1 MRNFSKTILSILL
14 IFTFTVCAK
23 AGIHPSADVFKLMSE
38 LPSSTVNCVFQDSY
52 GLLWFGTK
60 DGLCRYDGYRVQ
72 TFRSNPSNPNLLPN
86 NDVLAIN
93 ETRDYYLIGTR
104 KGLCALDKRT
114 LRMLKPEGEDL
125 NDYEIRSI
133 VPDRDEHI
141 WIGTYKRL
149 IRLSADLK
157 VYENYDKKGLPITSC
172 NYIYKDNKGNIWA
185 MFWRK
190 GLFVYN
196 RHKDR
201 FTKLPKF
208 GERDNPFRII
218 QDRNGRYWVS
228 TWRDGFYTMTINRR
242 GHYTISKTQLT
253 GRPTDAQRSVYSIV
267 QDRNK
272 GYLWMV
278 GSNGFTTA
286 KPVGVNLEILDNASR
301 LNSIGD
307 WLNSITQDA
316 DGGLWLTSESRGLYY
331 LNLNMPPVEKY
342 NLNIINATCGQPAS
356 IVSFCITPSGDIWLS
371 QYAFGLGLYSP
382 KGKIV
387 YGRDMPGFTNPGI
400 IGNVEKVFFP
410 SFRKDVVWVAP
421 KYFNQI
427 IEVKKQGSAIIP
439 VKVYHLDDVKAG
451 NPLATFED
459 RNGCLWLATHR
470 NIVAKPL
477 DGSFQQT
484 RLKQTDVYSI
494 TQTRDGAVWLASLS
508 EGLIKVQPRIRGGK
522 LSIVKTTVFNTAN
535 SPLTTN
541 HVSTVFADNKR
552 GTLWVGTS
560 EGMVLTYDQRTRQ
573 FTDLTDIFKS
583 YIANELLNIV
593 VDDHGYVWIVTT
605 KKLIKYN
612 PATRAV
618 NTYPAGEHWSLTAFN
633 RNSYFIN
640 HADGCI
646 YFGGNGGIMA
656 IDSRKP
662 LFGKR
667 KNHLPIVSDIKVNGL
682 SVTAGALDDADYTL
696 DNTRRR
702 ITLGS
707 DARNIEIDLTSCNY
721 ENPGNIVYAYRLE
734 GVDRGWN
741 YTTAGRVFAYYN
753 NLKKGK
759 YKLQIKATD
768 ANGQW
773 NDKAVTE
780 YTVYRKPAFYE
791 TWWAYTLYIL
801 GILTLAYWLYRRAKS
816 RMKLREEL
824 HIAQIE
830 KQKEDE
836 LTQTKLR
843 YFTNVSH
850 DFLTPITVISCI
862 IDDMKMTYSSKLP
875 QLDRILVN
883 LRRLKMLIQQVLDFR
898 KMENGGMSL
907 QVSEGDLC
915 AFIQK
920 ICAEYLEPMMQ
931 KKGLRFSFNTDL
943 KTLPAWFDA
952 DKVEKILTYLLS
964 NAYKYTDRGEIEV
977 TLSTSGNNAV
987 ISVKDTG
994 KGMTEQEQQ
1003 NIFKRFYTVKAQSES
1018 NGIGLSLVK
1027 DLVDIHHA
1035 SINVSSKQGF
1045 GTTFTVTLPIDR
1057 AAYADLECSEDNA
1070 VPDVTDLTPGTE
1082 ELQKAPDDG
1091 QKADERTMLIVEDNN
1106 ELRHLMVGIF
1116 SRYHR
1121 VVEAADGEEALRK
1134 IQEQEPDIVISD
1146 VMMPVMDGL
1155 ELCRRLKNNIETSHI
1170 PVILLTA
1177 RSSAADRVE
1186 CYNAGADGY
1195 IAKPFE
1201 LNVLKARIDSFLRL
1215 KRQKQQ
1221 EFKTDTDTEPDKLKM
1236 STLDKSFI
1244 DSVIALIDQ
1253 HLDDDSFDVNGM
1265 SEKLCMSKSS
1275 LYRKIK
1281 GISGL
1286 SPVEFIRNIR
1296 LKRAYKMLK
1305 ESGLNVTE
1313 VAYKCGFTTPRY
1325 FSTCFKAEFGTTP
1338 TDFKKNS

>member
-1 MRNFSKTILSILL
+1 MSVHSPAVIN
-14 IFTFTVCAK
+14 
-23 AGIHPSADVFKLMSE
+23 PSADVFKLMSQ
-38 LPSSTVNCVFQDSY
+38 LPSNTVNCVFQDSY

-60 DGLCRYDGYRVQ
+60 DGICRFDGYRLQ
-72 TFRSNPSNPNLLPN
+72 TFRSNPLNPNLLPN

-93 ETRDYYLIGTR
+93 ETRDYYIIGTR
-104 KGLCALDKRT
+104 KGACALYKRT
-114 LRMLKPEGEDL
+114 MHMVKLEGEDL
-125 NDYEIRSI
+125 NNYEIRSI
-133 VPDRDEHI
+133 VTDRDGHI
-141 WIGTYKRL
+141 WIGTYKRVV
-149 IRLSADLK
+149 RLSADLK
-157 VYENYDKKGLPITSC
+157 ECVNYDKKGLPITSC
-172 NYIYKDNKGNIWA
+172 NYIYKDKNGNIWT

-190 GLFVYN
+190 GLYVYN
-196 RHKDR
+196 RAKDT
-201 FTKLPKF
+201 FTKMPKV
-208 GERDNPFRII
+208 GNDDNPFRII
-218 QDRNGRYWVS
+218 QDRDNRYWIS
-228 TWRDGFYTMTINRR
+228 TWNNGFFCLNRNR
-242 GHYTISKTQLT
+242 QGHYVISRVRLNGDTRNESRNAY
-253 GRPTDAQRSVYSIV
+253 GIV
-267 QDRNK
+267 QDDK
-272 GYLWMV
+272 EGLLWMV
-278 GSNGFTTA
+278 GSNGCVTA
-286 KPVGVNLEILDNASR
+286 RPIGGNLEILDNTPR
-301 LNSIGD
+301 LGSLGD
-307 WLNSITQDA
+307 WLNSITQDT

-331 LNLNMPPVEKY
+331 VNLNMPPVER
-342 NLNIINATCGQPAS
+342 LTFDRIETICSLPAN
-356 IVSFCITPSGDIWLS
+356 IVSFCMTPTGEIWLS
-371 QYAFGLGLYSP
+371 QYAYGLGLYGRAGNMVFARDLPNFMDP
-382 KGKIV
+382 KK
-387 YGRDMPGFTNPGI
+387 
-400 IGNVEKVFFP
+400 IGNIENVFIP
-410 SFRKDVVWVAP
+410 SFNKNVVWAAP
-421 KYFNQI
+421 KYFNKI
-427 IEVKKQGSAIIP
+427 IEIRKQGNAFTKTRI
-439 VKVYHLDDVKAG
+439 YDLDDIEAG
-451 NPLATFED
+451 NPLTLFED
-459 RNGCLWLATHR
+459 RNGNVWLATHR
-470 NIVAKPL
+470 KIVVKPI
-477 DGSFQQT
+477 GKNFQST
-484 RLKQTDVYSI
+484 GLKQTDVYSI
-494 TQTRDGAVWLASLS
+494 TQTRDGAIWLASLS
-508 EGLIKVQPRIRGGK
+508 EGLIRVQPRLFKGMIDTGK
-522 LSIVKTTVFNTAN
+522 PEIFNTAN

-560 EGMVLTYDQRTRQ
+560 EGMILTYNQRTRQ

-618 NTYPAGEHWSLTAFN
+618 NTYPAGEHWSLTSFN

-667 KNHLPIVSDIKVNGL
+667 KNNLPIVSDIKVNGL
-682 SVTAGALDDADYTL
+682 SVTAGAIDDTDYTL
-696 DNTRRR
+696 DNTRRH

-721 ENPGNIVYAYRLE
+721 ENPGNIIYAYRLE

-741 YTTAGRVFAYYN
+741 YTTSGRVFAYYN

-773 NDKAVTE
+773 NEKAVTE

-801 GILTLAYWLYRRAKS
+801 GILALAYWSYCRAKS

-875 QLDRILVN
+875 QLDRILAN

-952 DKVEKILTYLLS
+952 DKVEKILTNLLS

-977 TLSTSGNNAV
+977 TLSTNGNNAV

-994 KGMTEQEQQ
+994 KGMTEQELQ
-1003 NIFKRFYTVKAQSES
+1003 NIFKRFYTVKTQRES

-1027 DLVDIHHA
+1027 DLTTIHHA
-1035 SINVSSKQGF
+1035 SIDVSSKPGE

-1057 AAYADLECSEDNA
+1057 TYYADSECNDVNS
-1070 VPDVTDLTPGTE
+1070 VPDVKDLATGAV
-1082 ELQKAPDDG
+1082 ELLLAPADS
-1091 QKADERTMLIVEDNN
+1091 QEADERTVLIVEDND

-1134 IQEQEPDIVISD
+1134 IREQEPDIVISD

-1155 ELCRRLKNNIETSHI
+1155 ELCRRLKNDIETSHI

-1201 LNVLKARIDSFLRL
+1201 LNVLKARIDNFLRL
-1215 KRQKQQ
+1215 KEQKQQ
-1221 EFKTDTDTEPDKLKM
+1221 EFKTDTDTEPEKLKM

-1244 DSVIALIDQ
+1244 DSAIALIDQ

-1281 GISGL
+1281 SISGL

-1325 FSTCFKAEFGTTP
+1325 FSTCFKAEFGITP